1 MSKRPF
7 LTIGMAVYNDFNG
20 VYFSV
25 QGHRLYQNV
34 ADCEFLVV
42 DNNPD
47 SAEGIATRQFVESI
61 QHRENIRYIPYT
73 EIGGTS
79 QPRNK
84 IVEEATGEFVMI
96 TDPHVFVQG
105 NGIHRLKEYLG
116 NADAAMRKNLFTGPL
131 LYDGMNFVS
140 THFEPGFRDQMN
152 GTWATAWQHPDGTLV
167 VCREFDGHVQIRP
180 LHVEGKGDWTSTLIP
195 WVRHEEAL
203 RDRGYKV
210 MGLNSDDMPFEIPG
224 QGLGLFVTSK
234 EHWIPFN
241 RDFRGFGGEE
251 IIHHAKYRQAG
262 RTTYCLPFLKW
273 VHRFGRP
280 GGVPYPLTMENKI
293 RNYLIGY
300 RDLGWDI
307 EEVRQHFVDEV
318 KVQPSIFDMIAK
330 DPVGYVPYI
339 PPARTHAAPAAATST
354 SNLGLPMP
362 TAYETVNDV
371 VDFLAHQERDLNR
384 HVGNFMQWTLG
395 ANTVVELTKRRES
408 TAFFLGALG
417 RKIPCN
423 QEKCQKEG
431 CNQKCNRPAELF
443 TYQEEQDSL
452 IGVLQELV
460 KTHPGRPLQFT
471 ISATSHDKM
480 VESIPTCDLL
490 FLDTRHEG
498 ERLLAEL
505 ERYSP
510 SVEGRIMV
518 HDTAVFGTKG
528 ENDTKGLFWA
538 IKAFCRKHPEWFVA
552 FHTDDQYGLTVL
564 SKLPPDKP
572 YEPVKLYQGTLD
584 EDGKPCGCGQELKA
598 TLKLLG
604 IEAAE
609 GCSCNARAQM
619 MDIWGPEKCRQEI
632 ETILDWLKEEADKR
646 NMGNL
651 YIRPVVK
658 VAVLRAI
665 RSAEKKL
672 ASGKC
677 S

>member
-1 MSKRPF
+1 MSKKPF
-7 LTIGMAVYNDFNG
+7 LSIGMATYNDFNG

-25 QGHRLYQNV
+25 QAHRLYQDV
-34 ADCEFLVV
+34 ADCEFIVV

-47 SAEGIATRQFVESI
+47 SPDGVATRQFIESLYN
-61 QHRENIRYIPYT
+61 HDKVRYVPYT

-84 IVEEATGEFVMI
+84 IIEEAEGDFVMV
-96 TDPHVFVQG
+96 TDPHVFIQG
-105 NGIHRLKEYLG
+105 NGIHRLKKYLSSLDVNG
-116 NADAAMRKNLFTGPL
+116 KKNLFTGPL

-152 GTWATAWQHPDGTLV
+152 GTWATAWEHPDGTLI
-167 VCREFDGHVQIRP
+167 VCRESGGNVQMRK
-180 LHVEGKGDWTSTLIP
+180 LHVEGKGEWTQTEIP
-195 WVRHEEAL
+195 WPGHENAL
-203 RDRGYKV
+203 KDRGYKV
-210 MGLNSDDMPFEIPG
+210 KGLNSDDSPFEIPG
-224 QGLGLFVTSK
+224 QGLGVFVTSR
-234 EHWIPFN
+234 EHWIPFH

-293 RNYLIGY
+293 RNYLIGFQ
-300 RDLGWDI
+300 DLGWDT
-307 EEVRQHFVDEV
+307 EEVRKHFVDEV
-318 KVQPSIFDMIAK
+318 KVPPSVFDAIAK
-330 DPVGYVPYI
+330 DPVAFVPYI
-339 PPARTHAAPAAATST
+339 PPAKPHSPPIDAVST
-354 SNLGLPMP
+354 SNLGFPMP
-362 TAYETVNDV
+362 TAYETVNDI
-371 VDFLAHQERDLNR
+371 VDFLANQERDLNK
-384 HVGNFMQWTLG
+384 HVLNFMQWALG

-417 RKIPCN
+417 RKLPCGK
-423 QEKCQKEG
+423 QGCKEG
-431 CNQKCNRPAELF
+431 NCDERCKRPAELF
-443 TYQEEQDSL
+443 SYQEEQDSL

-460 KTHPGRPLQFT
+460 STHPGRPLQFT
-471 ISATSHDKM
+471 VSAVSHDKM
-480 VESIPTCDLL
+480 LEDIPECDLL

-505 ERYSP
+505 EKYSP
-510 SVEGRIMV
+510 RVNGRIMI
-518 HDTAVFGTKG
+518 HDTTVFGTKG

-538 IKAFCRKHPEWFVA
+538 IKAFTRKNPDWFVA

-564 SKLPPDKP
+564 SKLLPDKP
-572 YEPVKLYQGTLD
+572 YEPVKLYPGAMTH
-584 EDGKPCGCGQELKA
+584 DGLPCGAGQELKA

-609 GCSCNARAQM
+609 GCSCNARATM
-619 MDIWGPEKCRQEI
+619 MDIWGPEKCRQDI
-632 ETILDWLKEEADKR
+632 EVILDWLKEEADKR
-646 NMGNL
+646 NMGHL
-651 YIRPVVK
+651 YVRPFVK

-665 RSAEKKL
+665 RAAEKKL
-672 ASGKC
+672 ASGEC

>member
-1 MSKRPF
+1 
-7 LTIGMAVYNDFNG
+7 MATYNDFNG
-20 VYFSV
+20 VYFSI
-25 QGHRLYQNV
+25 QAHRLYQDS

-47 SAEGIATRQFVESI
+47 SPEGVATRQFVESI
-61 QHRENIRYIPYT
+61 QHSQKIRYIPYT

-84 IVEEATGEFVMI
+84 IVEEANGEFVMI

-105 NGIHRLKEYLG
+105 NGLNRLKTYLKSL
-116 NADAAMRKNLFTGPL
+116 DAASQKNLFTGPL

-152 GTWATAWQHPDGTLV
+152 GTWATAWKHPDGTLI
-167 VCREFDGHVQIRP
+167 VCRDFGGRVHLRK
-180 LHVEGKGDWTSTLIP
+180 LHVEGKGEWTSTEIP
-195 WVRHEEAL
+195 WSGHEKAL
-203 RDRGYKV
+203 KERGYTV
-210 MGLNSDDMPFEIPG
+210 MGLNSDDTPFEIPG

-234 EHWIPFN
+234 EHWIPFH

-262 RTTYCLPFLKW
+262 RATYCLPFLKW

-280 GGVPYPLTMENKI
+280 GGVPYPLTMEHKV
-293 RNYLIGY
+293 RNYLIGFQ
-300 RDLGWDI
+300 DLGWDI
-307 EEVRQHFVDEV
+307 EEVRKHFVDEV
-318 KVQPSIFDMIAK
+318 KIPPSLFEAIAK
-330 DPVGYVPYI
+330 DPVGFIPYQ
-339 PPARTHAAPAAATST
+339 APAKTHVAPVAAVSQ

-362 TAYETVNDV
+362 VAYETVNDV

-384 HVGNFMQWTLG
+384 HAVNFMKWTLG

-417 RKIPCN
+417 RQLPCN
-423 QEKCQKEG
+423 KQSCAQGNCDGQCK
-431 CNQKCNRPAELF
+431 RPAQLIS
-443 TYQEEQDSL
+443 YQEEQDSL

-471 ISATSHDKM
+471 VSASSHDQLLKD
-480 VESIPTCDLL
+480 IPDCDVL

-498 ERLLAEL
+498 ERLLSEL
-505 ERYSP
+505 ETYSP
-510 SVEGRIMV
+510 KVSGRIII
-518 HDTAVFGTKG
+518 HDTTVFGLKG
-528 ENDTKGLFWA
+528 ENETKGLFWA
-538 IKAFCRKHPEWFVA
+538 IKNFIAKNADWFVA
-552 FHTDDQYGLTVL
+552 FHTDEQYGLTVL
-564 SKLPPDKP
+564 SKLLPDKP
-572 YEPVKLYQGTLD
+572 YEPVKLYPGTMTLD
-584 EDGKPCGCGQELKA
+584 GLPCGAGQELKA

-609 GCSCNARAQM
+609 GCSCNARATM
-619 MDIWGPEKCRQEI
+619 MDIWGPEKCRQDI

-646 NMGNL
+646 NMGHL
-651 YIRPVVK
+651 YVRAFVK

-665 RSAEKKL
+665 RAAEKKI
-672 ASGKC
+672 ASGDC